1 MLVVFL
7 DGEFANDSE
16 LCLLKLLL
24 ETASFKSFGLKLFA
38 LGSSSECWFMGV
50 VEAAKFLNSLRVLV
64 CLSGVKLLRYFEK
77 EFSVFFF
84 GNGAPPFNPIPT
96 MWLPEELCARL
107 FFPPNTQ
114 L

>member
-7 DGEFANDSE
+7 DGESANDSE

-38 LGSSSECWFMGV
+38 LGLSSERWFMGV

-64 CLSGVKLLRYFEK
+64 CLSGVKRF
-77 EFSVFFF
+77 
-84 GNGAPPFNPIPT
+84 
-96 MWLPEELCARL
+96 
-107 FFPPNTQ
+107 
-114 L
+114 